1 MYVEPRPIHITT
13 LGAYHNSSNRVA
25 ENSDI
30 KLRNLKFHLRI
41 RLAWQLVCVLRFRS
55 LYGTFLPM
63 LAGKHPRYLRCF
75 STLVSCWYDIRIGN
89 SCTQQVSGTEMP
101 KPKEGFFFVACIC
114 LRAIHATYG
123 TFFWAYLYVYR
134 GRGGSVISA
143 RFILARTTTDK
154 SNGRSGR
161 RGQKKEEEE
170 ELGEACFILRA
181 SSMMH
186 K

>member
-1 MYVEPRPIHITT
+1 MPAMSVEPRPIHITT
-13 LGAYHNSSNRVA
+13 LWAYHSSSNGVA

-30 KLRNLKFHLRI
+30 KLRKLILKCQLWNL
-41 RLAWQLVCVLRFRS
+41 
-55 LYGTFLPM
+55 T
-63 LAGKHPRYLRCF
+63 
-75 STLVSCWYDIRIGN
+75 YDN

-101 KPKEGFFFVACIC
+101 KPKKMFFSLVAWIR

-123 TFFWAYLYVYR
+123 KLFWLSLYVYR